1 MKKTDWRWLTTKNAR
16 KNYSKPELQDRFIY
30 LFNLYLEKRHLISK
44 NVSSIH
50 RLGEVRLF
58 KNYTIDGTNILQKGR
73 MGGYRGAGK
82 SPVRIPSNKFLERK
96 FDKDELIEGIINLND
111 YEYLFSI
118 FDGSNQPQEI
128 TKISN
133 ATLRREA
140 LNFYGVEKFFKN
152 MKTQKIH
159 QDGKNELLTLRW
171 HGGETPITM
180 VKVID
185 STTKD
190 VYLLRVP
197 PDMKTV
203 RQAIAWTFHMKEKE
217 YHPVKET

>member
-1 MKKTDWRWLTTKNAR
+1 MKKTDWRWLSTKNAQ
-16 KNYSKPELQDRFIY
+16 KKYSKPELQDRFTY
-30 LFNLYLEKRHLISK
+30 LFKLYIEKRHLISK
-44 NVSSIH
+44 NVANIH
-50 RLGEVRLF
+50 RLGDVKIF

-73 MGGYRGAGK
+73 MGAHHGPGK
-82 SPVRIPSNKFLERK
+82 SPVRTPPDKFLERK

-111 YEYLFSI
+111 YEHLFSV
-118 FDGSNQPQEI
+118 FEGGQPQEV

-133 ATLRREA
+133 ATLRRES

-152 MKTQKIH
+152 MKTEKIQ
-159 QDGKNELLTLRW
+159 QDGKNELLTLHW

-203 RQAIAWTFHMKEKE
+203 RQAIAWTFHMNEKE
-217 YHPVKET
+217 YHPLKET

>member
-1 MKKTDWRWLTTKNAR
+1 MKKTDWSWLTTKNAQ
-16 KNYSKPELQDRFIY
+16 KKYSKPELQGRFTY

-44 NVSSIH
+44 NVTNIH
-50 RLGEVRLF
+50 RLGNVQLF
-58 KNYTIDGTNILQKGR
+58 KNYTIDGTNVLQRGR
-73 MGGYRGAGK
+73 MGAHHGAGK
-82 SPVRIPSNKFLERK
+82 SPVRTPPDKFLERK
-96 FDKDELIEGIINLND
+96 FDKDELIEGIINLSD
-111 YEYLFSI
+111 YEYLFNI
-118 FDGSNQPQEI
+118 FEGGQPQEI

-140 LNFYGVEKFFKN
+140 LQFYGVEKFFKN

-171 HGGETPITM
+171 HGQESVITM

-190 VYLLRVP
+190 VYLIRVP

-203 RQAIAWTFHMKEKE
+203 RQAIAWTFHMKENE
-217 YHPVKET
+217 YQPLKET